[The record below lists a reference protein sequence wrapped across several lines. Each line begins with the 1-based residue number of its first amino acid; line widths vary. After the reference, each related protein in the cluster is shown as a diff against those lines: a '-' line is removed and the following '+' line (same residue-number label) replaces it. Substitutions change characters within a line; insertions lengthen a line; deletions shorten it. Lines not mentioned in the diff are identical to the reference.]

1 MGFMKPSTPSTPA
14 PVQTIPVKAESVGAE
29 VGEDYQARERQR
41 QGMISTILARRGAAG
56 GQEDVESENPVEKN
70 TGIANYHGRTN
81 CGTDFRV

>member
-41 QGMISTILARRGAAG
+41 QGMISTILARRGTAG
-56 GQEDVESENPVEKN
+56 GQEDVNPKTLLRNTLGLSPPWKN
-70 TGIANYHGRTN
+70 ELRN
-81 CGTDFRV
+81 

>member
-41 QGMISTILARRGAAG
+41 QGMISTILARRGAAR
-56 GQEDVESENPVEKN
+56 GQEDVNPK
-70 TGIANYHGRTN
+70 TLLRKTLG
-81 CGTDFRV
+81 

>member
-41 QGMISTILARRGAAG
+41 QGLISTILARRGAAG
-56 GQEDVESENPVEKN
+56 GQEDVNPK
-70 TGIANYHGRTN
+70 TLLRKTLG
-81 CGTDFRV
+81 